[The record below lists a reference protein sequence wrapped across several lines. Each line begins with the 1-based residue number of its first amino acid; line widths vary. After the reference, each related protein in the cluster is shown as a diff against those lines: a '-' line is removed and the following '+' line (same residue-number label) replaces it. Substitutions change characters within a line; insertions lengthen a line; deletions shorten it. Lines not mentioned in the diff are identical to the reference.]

1 MLGNSITSL
10 DPDDLDTASQSGI
23 EDYTCCIC
31 QLIPDPQTAIEE
43 ENCGHI
49 FCESCIN
56 QWQKKNDSCP
66 FCKNK
71 ISKRLIKDKNKIV
84 YRHLINLMVLC
95 PEENCGWKGIWKDYI
110 EHLKNAHNKVIEQNF
125 NISPN
130 YDLYKYY
137 KATVHHHP
145 LKYLDTTMDNIWVC
159 DGRKLPNGCFSG
171 MTDFH
176 QSKNMKRFRCIQCD
190 FDLCE
195 KCMNNYYDNKFLYK
209 NDETN
214 ERFLYL
220 LGKSYYSQVHKHPLV
235 FLDKTQDNGWAC
247 NAKDLINKCF
257 SGITF
262 FNQSNGIPRFRCEKC
277 DFDLCENCMNYY
289 RTKKFYEINRAYKVS
304 CHSHALV
311 YLGKSDGS
319 DGWKCDGVN
328 LKERCLSG
336 ITDFDQSKGFERFRC
351 EKCDFD
357 LCRNCMDF
365 YCTSKKGCII
375 F

>member
-1 MLGNSITSL
+1 
-10 DPDDLDTASQSGI
+10 
-23 EDYTCCIC
+23 
-31 QLIPDPQTAIEE
+31 
-43 ENCGHI
+43 
-49 FCESCIN
+49 
-56 QWQKKNDSCP
+56 
-66 FCKNK
+66 
-71 ISKRLIKDKNKIV
+71 
-84 YRHLINLMVLC
+84 
-95 PEENCGWKGIWKDYI
+95 
-110 EHLKNAHNKVIEQNF
+110 
-125 NISPN
+125 
-130 YDLYKYY
+130 
-137 KATVHHHP
+137 
-145 LKYLDTTMDNIWVC
+145 
-159 DGRKLPNGCFSG
+159 
-171 MTDFH
+171 
-176 QSKNMKRFRCIQCD
+176 
-190 FDLCE
+190 
-195 KCMNNYYDNKFLYK
+195 MNNYYDNKFLYK

-220 LGKSYYSQVHKHPLV
+220 LGKSYYSQVHEHPLV

-262 FNQSNGIPRFRCEKC
+262 FNQSDGIPRFRCEKC

-357 LCRNCMDF
+357 FDTVPAKWAHDGSVFVYEKDGNLYFGDPKAVYQKVQMREEFRKIGEGSINCVNWANAKYLVYINRDLI
-365 YCTSKKGCII
+365 YKISSKELYTRGLYSPMVGIGIVTMKVKDSEGTEFEQRLSVAVTGDPTAIQPIWSEEDINVVRREFFTLDGKKVDQMQSHEVYLMKVTDSEGCVHAVKVIKN
-375 F
+375 